1 MGAFIE
7 ADIGKLESF
16 KSQSL
21 ESISEFAKIK
31 EDFGTLNTNLLAKWK
46 GVGADAY
53 KYETDHIME
62 NLGGVE
68 EVLNGINDGV
78 LSDIIDNYNKL
89 DDELSAFNINPS
101 QGA

>member
-53 KYETDHIME
+53 KYETDHIIMAP
-62 NLGGVE
+62 LSRQK
-68 EVLNGINDGV
+68 
-78 LSDIIDNYNKL
+78 SDIFLMNRKYQNV
-89 DDELSAFNINPS
+89 E
-101 QGA
+101 